1 MKGRR
6 ERERPTDRNAYL
18 DTRPWQADDSEV
30 FRLAQLVLLLSV
42 ASELN
47 KPLKTVDRLGYYD
60 FFAANPFVVIGRGPT
75 VRDRSDWVAV
85 KLAGFTERQLSYA
98 STGQR
103 WVSRRRRLQRDL
115 ARLVALGLVTFET
128 GAIDLTR
135 PGIELSKQ
143 LLTVYADGYR
153 TSARIVMRRLNPLSD
168 AKLTKSVQ
176 QWLGES
182 WLDVDL
188 LDDVTPDSVMVK
200 DGSGE

>member
-1 MKGRR
+1 M
-6 ERERPTDRNAYL
+6 
-18 DTRPWQADDSEV
+18 